1 MATSTPTRRAWRTLI
16 GLLGITL
23 VLFGANALGVHV
35 FKEGTWVPELALD
48 LQGGTQITM
57 RAETEGDVEPS
68 AEQLQQAVE
77 IIRQR
82 VDASGVSESQ
92 ITTQGSD
99 NIVVALPGNPDQA
112 QRDRIESSAQMQLRP
127 VLYTTVPATS
137 FIGEDGEE
145 TPYPTPDASLNATP
159 TVEPTDASD
168 LNWLTEEL
176 LAEATSY
183 NCSDESNDA
192 AHAPS
197 DQPLVTCDQEGR
209 SYILG
214 PVEINGSEIAD
225 ASSGVN
231 PQNGQWVVNIE
242 FSNKP
247 VGGEELSGAK
257 KFTNISER
265 LVNLSGVQNQFAF
278 VLDGTVISAPG
289 MNDVITGGSAQI
301 SGNFTDATAKTLAD
315 QLRFGALPMS
325 FEVVSSDTISAT
337 LGSQQ
342 LMVGLVSGLI
352 GLALVAA
359 WVLLISYRALGF
371 VIIASLAVM
380 AILTYIALCLLS
392 WRIDY
397 RLSLAGVAGL
407 IVTIGFTADSFIVYF
422 ERIRDEL
429 RDGKTPFA
437 AVEDGWARA
446 KRTIFSAKSINVLA
460 AVVLY
465 IMADATV
472 KGFAFT
478 LGLTTLIDILIFV
491 VFTHP
496 VMQLLVRTPFFGGGH
511 KLSGLDPN
519 ALGAVFTARSHF
531 RAPTGGKG
539 RANRSRGEAAKR
551 QTIAERK
558 LAQENQIASRDT
570 NTTNGEGD
578 A

>member
-48 LQGGTQITM
+48 LKGGTQIIM
-57 RAETEGDVEPS
+57 EAQTEGDAAPN
-68 AEQLQQAVE
+68 ADQLRQAVE

-82 VDASGVSESQ
+82 IDASGVSESQ
-92 ITTQGSD
+92 ITTQGDD
-99 NIVVALPGNPDQA
+99 NIVVSVPGNPDQA

-127 VLYTTVPATS
+127 VLYATVPATS
-137 FIGEDGEE
+137 FVGEDGNE
-145 TPYPTPDASLNATP
+145 TPVPTPDDSMNATP
-159 TVEPTDASD
+159 TAQPTDASD
-168 LNWLTEEL
+168 LNWLTEKL
-176 LAEATSY
+176 LAEVASY
-183 NCSDESNDA
+183 DCTDEANDP

-197 DQPLVTCDQEGR
+197 DQPLVTCDQNGQA
-209 SYILG
+209 YVLG
-214 PVEINGSEIAD
+214 PVEINGSEISD

-231 PQNGQWVVNIE
+231 PQNGQWVVNVE
-242 FSNKP
+242 FSNKA
-247 VGGEELSGAK
+247 VHGEKLSGAK
-257 KFTNISER
+257 KFAEISER
-265 LVNLSGVQNQFAF
+265 LVNLPGFQNQFAF

-289 MNDVITGGSAQI
+289 MNAVITGGSAQI
-301 SGNFTDATAKTLAD
+301 SGSFTDVTSKTLAD

-380 AILTYIALCLLS
+380 AVLTYVALCLLS

-407 IVTIGFTADSFIVYF
+407 IVTIGFTADSFIVYV

-519 ALGAVFTARSHF
+519 ALGAVYAARASF
-531 RAPTGGKG
+531 RTPAASG
-539 RANRSRGEAAKR
+539 RVKRSRGEAAKR

-558 LAQENQIASRDT
+558 LAQENQLASRDT
-570 NTTNGEGD
+570 STTNGEGD